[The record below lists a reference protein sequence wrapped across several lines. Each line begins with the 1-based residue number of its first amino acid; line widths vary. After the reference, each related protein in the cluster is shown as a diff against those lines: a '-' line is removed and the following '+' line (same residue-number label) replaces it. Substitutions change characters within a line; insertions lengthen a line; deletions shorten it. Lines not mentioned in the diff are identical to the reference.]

1 MLGRLQQKFL
11 VAMSKRTV
19 EFVNIDFSVDIGGFH
34 SRGDC
39 CTCTVASCTVS
50 LHLIEFPDSG
60 GKESSALLAEQ
71 GHPVTIAAI

>member
-11 VAMSKRTV
+11 VSMSKRAV
-19 EFVNIDFSVDIGGFH
+19 EFMNIDFSVDVGGFH

-39 CTCTVASCTVS
+39 CTCTVALCTVS

-60 GKESSALLAEQ
+60 GTEPSARLVEQ
-71 GHPVTIAAI
+71 GHPVTIATI